1 MFDKFED
8 LEIIQTFLVTWEE
21 VSCMWKD
28 ELNTFQ
34 TIFNMSGFGPVSE
47 LIHVYALWLLVSAA
61 LLISETSCRI
71 CP

>member
-1 MFDKFED
+1 
-8 LEIIQTFLVTWEE
+8 
-21 VSCMWKD
+21 MWKD

-47 LIHVYALWLLVSAA
+47 HIHVYALWLLVSAA
-61 LLISETSCRI
+61 LLISETPCRI